1 VKSSSFAVLAIAA
14 AVAAAACSNS
24 TTGALSLSLS
34 SRKAPPIVAAPAFGS
49 APASAA
55 TVVVSA
61 GDSTVIALGSDTVIL
76 RSVEL
81 VLKKIEL
88 KRVESSSCD
97 SIADNGD
104 CEEFESGAALV
115 ALPLGTTA
123 APAQIAVNAPDGLY
137 DKLEFKIH
145 KVDSTADAAFL
156 AAHPGFGGVSIKVTG
171 TFSHAGSRSDF
182 TYTTSLDA
190 SEEMDLNPPITVSGG
205 TGINVTLRM
214 DVSTWYLNAGKTALV
229 DPASGNAGQANESL
243 VQNNIENSIH
253 AFRDNNHDGAD
264 DDHEGS

>member
-1 VKSSSFAVLAIAA
+1 MKFPSFAVLALAT
-14 AVAAAACSNS
+14 VAASACTDA
-24 TTGALSLSLS
+24 TTGSLSFSLS

-49 APASAA
+49 APAGAP
-55 TVVVSA
+55 TVVVAA

-88 KRVESSSCD
+88 KRVESASCD
-97 SIADNGD
+97 SISSNGD

-123 APAQIAVNAPDGLY
+123 APAQISVNAPDGMY
-137 DKLEFKIH
+137 DRLEFKIH

-171 TFSHAGSRSDF
+171 TFSNGGSRSDF

-190 SEEMDLNPPITVSGG
+190 SEEMDLIPPVTVSGG

-214 DVSTWYLNAGKTALV
+214 DVSTWFLNGGKTALV
-229 DPASGNAGQANESL
+229 DPASGNSGQPNESL
-243 VQNNIENSIH
+243 VQGNIENSIH